1 MKIIVV
7 CGHYGAGKTNFS
19 LNLALSIKGKTALCD
34 MDVVNPYFRS
44 GDYTQLLNSKGIEV
58 VAPVTL
64 GTTVDAPFI
73 SPKVKALFCGDY
85 DTVIFD
91 AGGDDAGAT
100 ALGTYSEDIKN
111 FDYEMLYVINKY
123 REQTTSPE
131 APVEILREI
140 ETASR
145 LKATAL
151 CNNSHLCDETT
162 SDTVRDALPFAEE
175 VSKITGLPIKYTVI
189 REDLAKNFAD
199 LDNVFPIKR
208 MVLPPW

>member
-1 MKIIVV
+1 MKIFII
-7 CGHYGAGKTNFS
+7 CGHYGVGKTNFS
-19 LNLALSIKGKTALCD
+19 LNFALSMKGKTALCD

-44 GDYTQLLNSKGIEV
+44 GDYAKLLEDKGIDV
-58 VAPVTL
+58 VAPVAL

-73 SPKVKALFCGDY
+73 SPKVKSLFCGDY
-85 DTVIFD
+85 DTVIID
-91 AGGDDAGAT
+91 AGGDDVGAT
-100 ALGTYSEDIKN
+100 ALGQFSEDIKN
-111 FDYEMLYVINKY
+111 CGYEMLYVINKY
-123 REQTTSPE
+123 REQTTNPE

-162 SDTVRDALPFAEE
+162 SEIVRDSFPFAEE
-175 VSKITGLPIKYTVI
+175 VSKITNLPIKYTII
-189 REDLAKNFAD
+189 REDLVKD
-199 LDNVFPIKR
+199 FPDTPNIFPVSR

>member
-1 MKIIVV
+1 MKIIIV
-7 CGHYGAGKTNFS
+7 CGHYGVGKTNFS
-19 LNLALSIKGKTALCD
+19 LNLALSLKGKTALCD

-44 GDYTQLLNSKGIEV
+44 GDYAELLKNRGIDV
-58 VAPVTL
+58 VAPVAL

-100 ALGTYSEDIKN
+100 ALGQFSNDIKN
-111 FDYEMLYVINKY
+111 AGYEMLYVINKY
-123 REQTTSPE
+123 REQTTNPE

-145 LKATAL
+145 LKATAI

-162 SDTVRDALPFAEE
+162 AETVRDALPFAEE

-189 REDLAKNFAD
+189 REDLVKDFPD
-199 LDNVFPIKR
+199 VPNVFPVSR

>member
-1 MKIIVV
+1 MKIIIV
-7 CGHYGAGKTNFS
+7 CGHYGVGKTNFS
-19 LNLALSIKGKTALCD
+19 LNLALSLKGKTALCD

-44 GDYTQLLNSKGIEV
+44 GDYAELLKNRGIDV
-58 VAPVTL
+58 VAPVAL

-100 ALGTYSEDIKN
+100 ALGQFSEDIKN
-111 FDYEMLYVINKY
+111 CGYEMLYVINKY
-123 REQTTSPE
+123 REQTTNPE

-162 SDTVRDALPFAEE
+162 SEIVRDSFPFAEE
-175 VSKITGLPIKYTVI
+175 VSKITNLPIKYTVI
-189 REDLAKNFAD
+189 REDLVKD
-199 LDNVFPIKR
+199 FPDAPNIFPVSR

>member
-1 MKIIVV
+1 LKIIIV
-7 CGHYGAGKTNFS
+7 CGHYGVGKTNFS
-19 LNLALSIKGKTALCD
+19 LNLALSLKGKTALCD

-44 GDYTQLLNSKGIEV
+44 GDYAELLKNRGIDV
-58 VAPVTL
+58 VAPVAL

-100 ALGTYSEDIKN
+100 ALGQFSNDIKN
-111 FDYEMLYVINKY
+111 AGYEMLYVINKY
-123 REQTTSPE
+123 REQTTNPE

-145 LKATAL
+145 LKATAI

-162 SDTVRDALPFAEE
+162 AETVRDALPFAEE

-189 REDLAKNFAD
+189 REDLVKDFPD
-199 LDNVFPIKR
+199 VPNVFPVSR

>member
-1 MKIIVV
+1 MKIIIV
-7 CGHYGAGKTNFS
+7 CGHYGVGKTNFS
-19 LNLALSIKGKTALCD
+19 LNLALSLKGKTALCD

-44 GDYTQLLNSKGIEV
+44 GDYAELLKNRGIDV
-58 VAPVTL
+58 VAPVAL

-100 ALGTYSEDIKN
+100 ALGQFSNDIKN
-111 FDYEMLYVINKY
+111 AGYEMLYVINKY

-162 SDTVRDALPFAEE
+162 SDIVRDALPFAEE

-189 REDLAKNFAD
+189 REDLVKDFPD
-199 LDNVFPIKR
+199 VPNVFPVSR

>member
-1 MKIIVV
+1 MKIIIV
-7 CGHYGAGKTNFS
+7 CGHYGVGKTNFS
-19 LNLALSIKGKTALCD
+19 LNLALSLKGKTALCD

-44 GDYTQLLNSKGIEV
+44 GDYAEFLKNRGIDV
-58 VAPVTL
+58 VAPVAL

-100 ALGTYSEDIKN
+100 ALGQFSNDIKN
-111 FDYEMLYVINKY
+111 VGYEMLYVINKY

-162 SDTVRDALPFAEE
+162 SDIVRDALPFAEE

-189 REDLAKNFAD
+189 REDLVKDFPD
-199 LDNVFPIKR
+199 VPNVFPVSR

>member
-1 MKIIVV
+1 MKIYII
-7 CGHYGAGKTNFS
+7 CGHYGVGKTNFS
-19 LNLALSIKGKTALCD
+19 LNFALSMEGKTALCD

-44 GDYTQLLNSKGIEV
+44 GDYANLLRDKGIEV
-58 VAPVTL
+58 VAPVAL

-100 ALGTYSEDIKN
+100 ALGQFSEDIKN
-111 FDYEMLYVINKY
+111 CGYEMLYVINKY
-123 REQTTSPE
+123 REQTTNPE

-162 SDTVRDALPFAEE
+162 SDIVRDALPFADE
-175 VSKITGLPIKYTVI
+175 VSKLTNLPIKYTVI
-189 REDLAKNFAD
+189 REDLVKDFPD
-199 LDNVFPIKR
+199 VPNVFPVSR

>member
-1 MKIIVV
+1 MKIIIV
-7 CGHYGAGKTNFS
+7 CGHYGVGKTNFS
-19 LNLALSIKGKTALCD
+19 LNLALSLKGKTALCD

-44 GDYTQLLNSKGIEV
+44 GDYAELLKNRGIDV
-58 VAPVTL
+58 VAPVAL

-100 ALGTYSEDIKN
+100 ALGQFSQDIKN
-111 FDYEMLYVINKY
+111 IGYEMLYVINKY
-123 REQTTSPE
+123 REQTTNPE

-145 LKATAL
+145 LKATAI

-162 SDTVRDALPFAEE
+162 SDIVRDALPFAEE

-189 REDLAKNFAD
+189 REDLVKDFPD
-199 LDNVFPIKR
+199 VPNVFPVSR

>member
-7 CGHYGAGKTNFS
+7 CGHYGVGKTNFS
-19 LNLALSIKGKTALCD
+19 LNLALSLKGKTALCD

-44 GDYTQLLNSKGIEV
+44 GDYAKLLKNRGIDV
-58 VAPVTL
+58 VAPVAL

-100 ALGTYSEDIKN
+100 ALGQFSNDIKN
-111 FDYEMLYVINKY
+111 AGYEMLYVINKY

-162 SDTVRDALPFAEE
+162 SDIVRDALPFAEE

-189 REDLAKNFAD
+189 REDLVKDFPD
-199 LDNVFPIKR
+199 VPNVFPVSR

>member
-1 MKIIVV
+1 MKIIVI
-7 CGHYGAGKTNFS
+7 CGHYGVGKTNFS
-19 LNLALSIKGKTALCD
+19 LNLALSLKGKTALCD

-44 GDYTQLLNSKGIEV
+44 GDYAELLKSRGIDV
-58 VAPVTL
+58 VAPVAL

-100 ALGTYSEDIKN
+100 ALGQFSEDIKN
-111 FDYEMLYVINKY
+111 CGYEMLYVINKY
-123 REQTTSPE
+123 REQTTNPE

-162 SDTVRDALPFAEE
+162 SQIVRDALPFAEE

-189 REDLAKNFAD
+189 REDLVKDFSD
-199 LDNVFPIKR
+199 VPNVFPVSR

>member
-1 MKIIVV
+1 MKIFII
-7 CGHYGAGKTNFS
+7 CGHYGVGKTNFS
-19 LNLALSIKGKTALCD
+19 LNFALAQKGKTALCD

-44 GDYTQLLNSKGIEV
+44 GDYANLLKEKGIDV
-58 VAPVTL
+58 VAPVAL

-85 DTVIFD
+85 DTVIID

-100 ALGTYSEDIKN
+100 ALGQFSQDIKN
-111 FDYEMLYVINKY
+111 IGYEMLYVINKY

-162 SDTVRDALPFAEE
+162 AETVRDALPFANE
-175 VSKITGLPIKYTVI
+175 VSRITGLPIKYTVI
-189 REDLAKNFAD
+189 REDFVKD
-199 LDNVFPIKR
+199 FPDVPNIFPVSR